1 MTWPIGS
8 RVEYLGGCYE
18 ASVGLAVAA
27 VWESPI
33 YFNRVEDCH
42 ALKFSLAFPVWL
54 HAVWK
59 GGFDW
64 LSSRTVRYQCITNWV
79 ISLSLSYGS

>member
-1 MTWPIGS
+1 MTWLVGGS
-8 RVEYLGGCYE
+8 VECLGGGYE

-27 VWESPI
+27 VWESLI
-33 YFNRVEDCH
+33 YFDRVEDCH
-42 ALKFSLAFPVWL
+42 ALKVLPVWL

-64 LSSRTVRYQCITNWV
+64 PSSRTVKYQCTTNWV
-79 ISLSLSYGS
+79 ISLTL